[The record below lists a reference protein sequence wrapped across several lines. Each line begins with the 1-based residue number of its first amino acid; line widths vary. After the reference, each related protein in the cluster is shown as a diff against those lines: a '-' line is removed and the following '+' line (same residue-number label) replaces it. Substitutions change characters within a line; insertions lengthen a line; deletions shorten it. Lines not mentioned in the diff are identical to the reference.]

1 MTSAELKTLRES
13 LGLSVAWVAASAG
26 VQRRTVEYWEAG
38 RMAVPSDVEKTIRAI
53 DWQFNHAA
61 KQALQI
67 AQEQRAI
74 HGKPKTVDLRRYRT
88 DAALWE
94 AREDMH
100 GFPVTAH
107 ATLLDRSRRL
117 LEEDGFVVTINY
129 ADN

>member
-38 RMAVPSDVEKTIRAI
+38 RMAVPADVEKTIRAI
-53 DWQFNHAA
+53 DWQLTHSAQHAL
-61 KQALQI
+61 KI

-74 HGKPKTVDLRRYRT
+74 RGAPHTVNLRRSRT
-88 DAALWE
+88 DAALWD
-94 AREDMH
+94 ARTDMH
-100 GFPVTAH
+100 GFPVTTH
-107 ATLLDRSRRL
+107 AALLVRSRRL
-117 LEEDGFVVTINY
+117 LEDDGFTVVINY